1 MGFPGYGLRNKR
13 KEIVASAMQFLL
25 FIRIAFASWI
35 ADLTENEHFRMRWTD
50 LQAMAMCWTALAQQ
64 AALLKACMWVTVE
77 AVSAETQNQQRESTF
92 HSTGA
97 GGGSQATITR
107 EDFQFFLFY

>member
-1 MGFPGYGLRNKR
+1 
-13 KEIVASAMQFLL
+13 MQFLL